1 MKLLNRLKI
10 LRFLLIPCLLGI
22 GLLWLNG
29 PNNAGSFDPSAFN
42 GARVMEHIRFLS
54 SPECGGRMAGTQG
67 NDQAVH
73 YVRDYFKTLGIAP
86 VPGSSYEQTF
96 RTLVPN
102 YGEDSLF
109 KYRNKAG
116 EAVSFQLYRDYR
128 MYSSGYGGSIDFS
141 GDLLFVDMS
150 LYDIPKDLLKNRVV
164 IITSAA
170 LTDGAIEY
178 VIENGAKGLFSYIY
192 NYGVDTEA
200 LVKMKSTSVSGKK
213 GPVLGLGV
221 ISKPMYTAL
230 KLEAEKNPITFE
242 GGPRGSDVVGMIPM
256 ASVRQRIAFE
266 TVEVSNVIGMI
277 PGKKQDEYL
286 LIGGHLDHVGK
297 APDETYFPGALDNA
311 SGTAMMLE
319 LARMCAEQEIHPEK
333 TLIFAAWNAE
343 ENGLNGSAH
352 YVKNPLVPLEQTEVI
367 NLDMVGGVGK
377 DTILVG
383 SGNGES
389 QVLGSRILQLG
400 EDLSLDIEA
409 AKMDGS
415 DHVSFARSGN
425 RAIMIHQ
432 GDKYLHQQ
440 EDTLE
445 NIDPENL
452 KKVGALLGSLIK
464 RNANG
469 ENRPDYLGSEEKT
482 GISLFLL
489 ALLMAY
495 CIEIWWLN
503 FPNARLAGIQA
514 ETLYFS
520 SAYRIGRKL
529 LLITVPTTIV
539 VILIMISQ
547 LPRDLNLI
555 SFGGHWDTNFSG
567 YLTFKKTLLY
577 IRGIL
582 ESGLGN
588 TTGGG
593 DVAEVISN
601 AFLNSLKLL
610 GAAILLALPLGVLK
624 GLFDAWSSRKESEGR
639 SFSSVLL
646 LSVPDILWILMAFS
660 FMIMVGNNEGL
671 SEVLPVTLLRGWLL
685 PLATLAVMPAIYI
698 SRIAFVG
705 FRHELNRPYIT
716 ALKAKGASKAR
727 IFFRHLL
734 NPVWERSLSAMQGLI
749 AVLISN
755 LIVIEYLFDYK
766 GLANYILQA
775 DKAQDNHTFVSLILC
790 LTVLYVVMI
799 LLCRLFGQATG
810 AHRKG
815 DRL

>member
-1 MKLLNRLKI
+1 MKLLNRLKN
-10 LRFLLIPCLLGI
+10 LRFLLIPFLLGT

-29 PNNAGSFDPSAFN
+29 PNMAGSFDPSAFN
-42 GARVMEHIRFLS
+42 EARVMEHIRFLS
-54 SPECGGRMAGTQG
+54 SPECAGRMAGSQG
-67 NDQAVH
+67 NNRAVQ
-73 YVRDYFKTLGIAP
+73 YVREHFKALGIAP
-86 VPGSSYEQTF
+86 VPGSTYEQKF
-96 RTLVPN
+96 KTLVPN
-102 YGEDSLF
+102 YGEGSVF
-109 KYRNKAG
+109 QYQTGAG

-128 MYSSGYGGSIDFS
+128 MYSSGYGGSIDFN

-150 LYDIPKDLLKNRVV
+150 LYNLPKEMLKDRVV
-164 IITSAA
+164 IMTSAS

-200 LVKMKSTSVSGKK
+200 LVKMKSTSVFGKK

-221 ISKPMYTAL
+221 ISRSMYTAL

-242 GGPRGSDVVGMIPM
+242 GGPRGSDVVGLIPK
-256 ASVRQRIAFE
+256 ASVMQEMAFE
-266 TVEVSNVIGMI
+266 AVEVSNVLGMI

-297 APDETYFPGALDNA
+297 APDGTHFPGALDNA
-311 SGTAMMLE
+311 SGTAMMME
-319 LARMCAEQEIHPEK
+319 LARMCAEQGIYPEK
-333 TLIFAAWNAE
+333 TIIFAAWNAE
-343 ENGLNGSAH
+343 ENGLNGSGY
-352 YVKNPLVPLEQTEVI
+352 YVKNPPVPLEQTEVI

-383 SGNGES
+383 LGNEES

-400 EDLSLDIEA
+400 EDISLDIETT
-409 AKMDGS
+409 KMDGS
-415 DHVSFARSGN
+415 DHVSFARTGN
-425 RAIMIHQ
+425 RAIMVHQ
-432 GDKYLHQQ
+432 GDMYLHQQ

-452 KKVGALLGSLIK
+452 KKVGALMGALIK
-464 RNANG
+464 RDANG
-469 ENRPDYLGSEEKT
+469 ESRPDYLGSAEKK
-482 GISLFLL
+482 GISLFLIT
-489 ALLMAY
+489 LLVAY
-495 CIEIWWLN
+495 GIEIWWLN
-503 FPNARLAGIQA
+503 FPDARLAGIQA

-529 LLITVPTTIV
+529 LLITVPTAIV
-539 VILIMISQ
+539 IILIMISQ

-588 TTGGG
+588 TAGGG
-593 DVAEVISN
+593 DVAEVIRK
-601 AFLNSLKLL
+601 AFLNSMKLL
-610 GAAILLALPLGVLK
+610 GSAILLALPLGVLK

-660 FMIMVGNNEGL
+660 FMIMAGNNEEL
-671 SEVLPVTLLRGWLL
+671 AEVLPVAYLRGWLL
-685 PLATLAVMPAIYI
+685 PLVTLAVMPAIYI

-799 LLCRLFGQATG
+799 LLCRLFGRVTV

-815 DRL
+815 SRL